1 MKLQGEVEDGGQVT
15 CFYFI
20 LIFLFLKLNKACSSS
35 LIYSALTFN

>member
-20 LIFLFLKLNKACSSS
+20 QIFLFLKLNNVC
-35 LIYSALTFN
+35 IGRIIDSALTFN